1 MATLRTADGT
11 ELQLSVWP
19 AAGRGW
25 VAVVHGYGEHSG
37 RYEALARW
45 LSARGWS
52 VASCDLRG
60 HGRSPGRR
68 GHVRSFDDYLH
79 DVAALYAFVAHQAG
93 GQPVFLLG
101 HSLGG
106 LIALRYVQETGAELA
121 GLVLSAPFLELAL
134 PTPRWKL
141 ILAPALSQL
150 WPTFST
156 PSGLRGELASRDPEV
171 AAAYDRDP
179 LVFRRATA
187 RWFAAVLKAQREA
200 LAQAPKLGLPLLVLH
215 GEADAVASPHASR
228 QLVAQAGSA
237 DKTLHVYGGFRHE
250 VLNELGKER
259 AWEDL
264 ASWLAAHRA
273 GLNQGAWAPA
283 DGGS

>member
-1 MATLRTADGT
+1 METLCAADET
-11 ELQLSVWP
+11 PLHLRVWP
-19 AAGRGW
+19 APGRGW

-45 LSARGWS
+45 LNARGWS

-60 HGRSPGRR
+60 HGLSPGRR
-68 GHVRSFDDYLH
+68 GHIWAFDDYLH
-79 DVAALYAFVAHQAG
+79 DVAALHLFVAEQAG

-106 LIALRYVQETGAELA
+106 LIALRYVQEREVELA

-141 ILAPALSQL
+141 VLAPALSRL

-156 PSGLRGELASRDPEV
+156 PSGLRGELGSRDPEV
-171 AAAYDRDP
+171 ATAYDRDP
-179 LVFRRATA
+179 LVFKRATA
-187 RWFAAVLKAQREA
+187 RWFAEVLRAQREA
-200 LAQAPKLGLPLLVLH
+200 LAEAPKLGLPLLVLH
-215 GEADAVASPHASR
+215 GEADSVASPRASR
-228 QLVAQAGSA
+228 ALVARAGSS

-250 VLNELGKER
+250 VLNELGKEGV
-259 AWEDL
+259 WEEL
-264 ASWLAAHRA
+264 ASWLAARRA
-273 GLNQGAWAPA
+273 G
-283 DGGS
+283 

>member
-19 AAGRGW
+19 VAGRGW
-25 VAVVHGYGEHSG
+25 VAIVHGYGEHSG
-37 RYEALARW
+37 RYEAFARW
-45 LSARGWS
+45 LNARGWS

-60 HGRSPGRR
+60 HGRSPGPR
-68 GHVRSFDDYLH
+68 GHIQSFGEYLQ
-79 DVAALYAFVAHQAG
+79 DLAALHAFAAHQAG
-93 GQPVFLLG
+93 DGPVFLLG

-171 AAAYDRDP
+171 ASAYDGDP
-179 LVFRRATA
+179 LVFKRATA
-187 RWFAAVLKAQREA
+187 RWFAEVLREQENA
-200 LAQAPKLGLPLLVLH
+200 LAAAPRLRLPLLVLH
-215 GEADAVASPHASR
+215 GDADRVARPSASR
-228 QLVAQAGSA
+228 RLVAQAGSP
-237 DKTLHVYGGFRHE
+237 DRTLSVYGGFRHE
-250 VLNELGKER
+250 LLNELGKER
-259 AWEDL
+259 AWEDV
-264 ASWLAAHRA
+264 AAWLESR
-273 GLNQGAWAPA
+273 GT
-283 DGGS
+283 GGEQK